1 MQRAT
6 IMHTRCLSLVAAIA
20 SVAVFGIGIGQSAP
34 LLALLLETRGT
45 DVALNG
51 INAAA
56 AFVGVIVG
64 PWFAPV
70 AVRRVGIAN
79 FLLLCLALDITFFL
93 SMKVFNGIGPWFIL
107 RFLLGLVGA
116 NIFTASEAW
125 INLLAA
131 GERRGQIVGLY
142 AGTLAAGFAIGPL
155 ILSLTGVLGWAPF
168 IANACIT
175 AVAALPLLAVRS
187 RTTEF
192 TAQKRATLRSIF
204 ARAPLIL
211 SAVALF
217 GLYESALMTLLP
229 VWGVRTGL
237 SDRFAA
243 ATVSG
248 VYLGALALQVPVGM
262 VSDRLSRRTA
272 LRLCGVVGLVGAAL
286 LPAFSANQV
295 SLFALLFLWGGI
307 ASGIYPIALSMAGD
321 RFHDAEL
328 VGVNAALISA
338 YGLGALAG
346 PALGGVAMD
355 ASNPDGLPAF
365 FVALFVGFTLAIGR
379 RSRN

>member
-1 MQRAT
+1 MRTQR
-6 IMHTRCLSLVAAIA
+6 LSLVAAIA

-34 LLALLLETRGT
+34 LLSLLLETRGT

-51 INAAA
+51 ISAAA
-56 AFVGVIVG
+56 AFVGVILG
-64 PWFAPV
+64 PWIAPA
-70 AVRRVGIAN
+70 AVRRAGITN
-79 FLLLCLALDITFFL
+79 FLLLCFALDITLFL
-93 SMKVFNGIGPWFIL
+93 SMKAFNGIGPWFVL

-125 INLLAA
+125 INMLAA

-155 ILSLTGVLGWAPF
+155 ILSITGVIGWAPF
-168 IANACIT
+168 IVNACIT
-175 AVAALPLLAVRS
+175 AVASLPLLAVRS
-187 RTTEF
+187 STTEF
-192 TAQKRATLRSIF
+192 ATQTRATIHSIF

-217 GLYESALMTLLP
+217 GLYESALMTLMP

-248 VYLGALALQVPVGM
+248 VYLGSLALQVPLGM
-262 VSDRLSRRTA
+262 ISDRLSRRTA
-272 LRLCGVVGLVGAAL
+272 LRLCGIVGLVGAAFLPL
-286 LPAFSANQV
+286 LSARHIW
-295 SLFALLFLWGGI
+295 LFALLFAWGGI

-328 VGVNAALISA
+328 VAANAALISA

-346 PALGGVAMD
+346 PALGGLAMD
-355 ASNPDGLPAF
+355 AWNPHGLPAF
-365 FVALFVGFTLAIGR
+365 FVVLFLGFTLAMGR
-379 RSRN
+379 QSRN